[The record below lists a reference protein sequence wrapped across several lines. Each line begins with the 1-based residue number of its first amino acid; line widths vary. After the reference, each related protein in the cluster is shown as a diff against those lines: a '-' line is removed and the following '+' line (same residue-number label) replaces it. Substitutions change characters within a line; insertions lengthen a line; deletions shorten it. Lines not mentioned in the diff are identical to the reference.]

1 MGLSYRDAIR
11 LLGASEERTVA
22 ALDRLTGG
30 LLLATS
36 ATGVGLLSSLFDV
49 RGELARLS
57 AGLVRGLGEKARGLA
72 RFDRSERLA
81 AAHAVVVLSAYFEV
95 LSETEL
101 PCDPRELELTAAEQA
116 LLAGGRCGSFPPAG
130 FSCRRPASGRGSD
143 ARATAALRD
152 NPGSPLRVLPA
163 PVQ

>member
-11 LLGASEERTVA
+11 LLGASEERTVE

-57 AGLVRGLGEKARGLA
+57 AGLVRSLGEQARGLA

-95 LSETEL
+95 LSETDL
-101 PCDPRELELTAAEQA
+101 PCDPRDLELTAAEQA
-116 LLAGGRCGSFPPAG
+116 SLAGVMR
-130 FSCRRPASGRGSD
+130 
-143 ARATAALRD
+143 
-152 NPGSPLRVLPA
+152 
-163 PVQ
+163 